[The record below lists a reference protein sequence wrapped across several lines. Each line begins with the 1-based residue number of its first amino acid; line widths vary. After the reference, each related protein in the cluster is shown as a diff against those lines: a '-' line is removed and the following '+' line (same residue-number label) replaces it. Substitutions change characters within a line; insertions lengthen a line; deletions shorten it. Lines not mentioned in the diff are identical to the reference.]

1 MPESFTKAEESYIEA
16 YSMVMD
22 DGVLTENERK
32 LLSLQ
37 AKNLGLNSDRIE
49 YLEEWYNN
57 SQLSSDEEE

>member
-1 MPESFTKAEESYIEA
+1 ME
-16 YSMVMD
+16 

-37 AKNLGLNSDRIE
+37 AKNLGLNRDRIE